1 VVADLPGLIEGA
13 HEGAGLGIRFL
24 RHVERTRLLVHLID
38 TSDATDAEPIHSFE
52 VISGELRA
60 FSESLAEKPMI
71 VVATKLDATTD
82 RRRLEVLREF
92 CGERGL
98 EFHAISA
105 ATGEGV
111 RELVRSIA
119 DALDKIP
126 KAALETAGDSQRIS
140 HENASDT
147 STARF
152 ENL

>member
-1 VVADLPGLIEGA
+1 M
-13 HEGAGLGIRFL
+13 H
-24 RHVERTRLLVHLID
+24 
-38 TSDATDAEPIHSFE
+38 
-52 VISGELRA
+52 A

-82 RRRLEVLREF
+82 RTRLETLREF
-92 CGERGL
+92 CSERGL
-98 EFHAISA
+98 ECHAISA

-126 KAALETAGDSQRIS
+126 KAAPEAAADSERDS
-140 HENASDT
+140 HENAADT
-147 STARF
+147 SAARL